1 MSKPVFMLMNTPE
14 GRKIDLA
21 DCLSVL
27 WHGLPLDLATAGYL
41 SAPLWLALSFS
52 VWVRPRET
60 SPLRIWSAGIYVL
73 YIGVVSILLSVI
85 LVADCCLYGYWSIK
99 LDGTVLA
106 YLDPPKVPPPACR
119 AVMWPP
125 SVRLY
130 SSFPSLFSSCC
141 AACGR
146 KVCLRCA
153 DGVWPRLP

>member
-85 LVADCCLYGYWSIK
+85 LVADCCLYGYWGIK

-106 YLDPPKVPPPACR
+106 YLDSPKGAAASVSGGYAA
-119 AVMWPP
+119 AVCAA
-125 SVRLY
+125 VLIL
-130 SSFPSLFSSCC
+130 PSLFSSCC

>member
-85 LVADCCLYGYWSIK
+85 LVADCCLYGYWGIK

-106 YLDPPKVPPPACR
+106 YLDSPKGAAASVSGGYA
-119 AVMWPP
+119 AA